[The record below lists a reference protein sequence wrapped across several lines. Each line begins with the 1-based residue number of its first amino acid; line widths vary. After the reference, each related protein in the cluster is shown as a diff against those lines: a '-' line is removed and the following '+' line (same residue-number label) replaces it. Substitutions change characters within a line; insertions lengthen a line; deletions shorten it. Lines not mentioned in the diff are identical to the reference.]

1 MRGSRQVLAVVAAV
15 VVVAAG
21 VVVVVATGRTGHTA
35 ALPRASTTSA
45 EPTPTLTVDSG
56 CRTGAG
62 PDTLIEVPPDVTTR
76 IDQAWHRIETWLA
89 EHAPVSAAALR
100 PPADD
105 EAIERAQRTAG
116 VRFPAALVASL
127 RRHDGADPERAFGFP
142 PRMHPMSAARIADE
156 AVMMCEVLESVGIDG
171 NVGSWWHGRYLPVA
185 TDHGG
190 DLLFLDG
197 DRLGYHYEAG
207 DVAFDGPADVTELLE
222 DTADALH
229 GRGDDRPVVVD
240 GELDWHEWCG

>member
-1 MRGSRQVLAVVAAV
+1 MTGIRQVLAVVAAV

-21 VVVVVATGRTGHTA
+21 VVVVVATGRGTSTA
-35 ALPRASTTSA
+35 APPRTTST

-56 CRTGAG
+56 CRPGAG
-62 PDTLIEVPPDVTTR
+62 PDALVDVPPETTTR
-76 IDQAWHRIETWLA
+76 VDQAWTRIEAWLA

-105 EAIERAQRTAG
+105 ESIKQAQRTAG

-197 DRLGYHYEAG
+197 DRLGYHYEA
-207 DVAFDGPADVTELLE
+207 DHVSFSGPADFTELLE
-222 DTADALH
+222 HTADALH
-229 GRGDDRPVVVD
+229 GDGDDRPVVVD
-240 GELDWHEWCG
+240 GELDWH